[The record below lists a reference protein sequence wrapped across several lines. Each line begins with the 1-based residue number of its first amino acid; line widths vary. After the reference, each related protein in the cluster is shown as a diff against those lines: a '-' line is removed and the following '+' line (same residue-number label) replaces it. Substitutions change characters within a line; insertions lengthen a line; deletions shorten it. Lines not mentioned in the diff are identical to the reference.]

1 MPDVLDG
8 PQTEALV
15 SEPKRMTAEEFAA
28 RHENDRVELIVGI
41 VREKPMPNWEH
52 GRVCVR
58 ISSRLDLFAEKKY
71 GQVFSNDSF
80 IRLRIPDRFGDT
92 VYGPDV
98 SFVSYERLPRGPLPR
113 ELSEI
118 IPELVVEAKSPSDS
132 WSYVFGKMATV
143 FAEGFR
149 SSSSWIRK
157 LERGRCTG
165 PTLSRRHSAS
175 TTSRRSPISSPDSR
189 CVSAICSGSDRV
201 GQK

>member
-15 SEPKRMTAEEFAA
+15 SEPKRMTAEEFAS
-28 RHENDRVELIVGI
+28 RHENDRVELIAGI
-41 VREKPMPNWEH
+41 VREKPMPHWEH

-58 ISSRLDLFAEKKY
+58 ISSRLDLFAEKEY

-118 IPELVVEAKSPSDS
+118 IPELVVEVKSPSDS
-132 WSYVFGKMATV
+132 WSYVFGKMGDYLRGGVSVVVILNPETQTGSVYRPNALQTTLGIDDKLTIPDIIPG
-143 FAEGFR
+143 FA
-149 SSSSWIRK
+149 
-157 LERGRCTG
+157 
-165 PTLSRRHSAS
+165 
-175 TTSRRSPISSPDSR
+175 
-189 CVSAICSGSDRV
+189 VRV
-201 GQK
+201 GDLFGV

>member
-28 RHENDRVELIVGI
+28 RHENDRVELIAGI
-41 VREKPMPNWEH
+41 VREKPMPHWEH

-58 ISSRLDLFAEKKY
+58 ISSRLDLFAEKEY

-118 IPELVVEAKSPSDS
+118 IPELVVEVKSPSDS
-132 WSYVFGKMATV
+132 WSYVFGKMGDYLRGGVSVVVILDPETRTGSVYRPNALQTTLGIDDKSTIPDILPG
-143 FAEGFR
+143 FA
-149 SSSSWIRK
+149 
-157 LERGRCTG
+157 
-165 PTLSRRHSAS
+165 
-175 TTSRRSPISSPDSR
+175 
-189 CVSAICSGSDRV
+189 VRV
-201 GQK
+201 GDLFGV